1 MAGTELLVVL
11 FGLSSAISWGAGDF
25 SGGYASRRIS
35 AFTVVLLSQLVSLLL
50 LTGWFFLASSEPLS
64 LDALVYGVIAGLCG
78 AAGLVALYTGL
89 ARGPMGITAPLT
101 AVAAAVV
108 PVMFGITV
116 GGLPDVSDTMGIII
130 ALPAVWAIS
139 GGNESRK
146 PSPADLGLPLIA
158 GLGFGLFFIL
168 FARASREAI
177 VLPLI
182 FARCSS
188 IAIILLVGLL
198 QNQVK
203 KPDRRSL
210 LIICLAGILDTGG
223 NLFFALANRFGRL
236 DIAAVLSSF
245 YPAATVFLAWILL
258 NEKLTRRQWIGVVI
272 AILAVILIAV

>member
-1 MAGTELLVVL
+1 MAGTELFVVL
-11 FGLSSAISWGAGDF
+11 FGLSSALSWGAGDF
-25 SGGYASRRIS
+25 SGGYASRRS
-35 AFTVVLLSQLVSLLL
+35 GAFTVVLLSQLVSLLL
-50 LTGWFFLASSEPLS
+50 LTGWFFLSSSEPFS
-64 LDALVYGVIAGLCG
+64 LDALIYGVIAGLCG
-78 AAGLVALYTGL
+78 AVGLVALYTGL

-101 AVAAAVV
+101 AVVAAVV

-116 GGLPDVSDTMGIII
+116 GGLPDASDTMGIII

-146 PSPADLGLPLIA
+146 TSPANLGLPLIA

-182 FARCSS
+182 FARSSS
-188 IAIILLVGLL
+188 IIIIFLVGLL

-203 KPDRRSL
+203 KPDPRSL

-236 DIAAVLSSF
+236 DIVAVLSSF